1 MPLLGGAREHGA
13 ELRGQLLGCVW
24 LGEEVLRSRGAV
36 RLDELGAVAGREERP
51 EGRRVDLARD
61 YAYVFADLGRIAL
74 IAGIM
79 LVGLVAL
86 SFVLR

>member
-1 MPLLGGAREHGA
+1 MAKRRRKSRRTRVPNVPSEAGVARQTTE
-13 ELRGQLLGCVW
+13 
-24 LGEEVLRSRGAV
+24 S
-36 RLDELGAVAGREERP
+36 
-51 EGRRVDLARD
+51 RRVDLARD

-74 IAGIM
+74 IAGVM